1 LSSVRRFLK
10 KNLKTSC
17 NLHVSVLLGDLLR
30 YVTLQGKAIWILG
43 FFSFLSG
50 LTAIHAIVLAAD
62 PGIGIEGTYQP
73 WLIGSLTGGIP
84 VYVYLLISVIATF
97 IFLGATAVRTVTEL
111 SSKDLL
117 NEINAKANTLESGQK
132 LQQKVLESLQ
142 ARVFLVDESLDS
154 MKKDVAKAFSKQG
167 EELKQVHANL
177 VNRFDTKLADAK
189 DGITKQLSEQEEEL
203 KQVHT
208 DLVNSF
214 DNKLAAVQEGM
225 AKQLARIENTMARN
239 EQRNRKSAKAILK
252 QMREIG
258 DIRLKVEKLEDE
270 LAKMPR
276 PQLTSQSTPEEVRGI
291 GETTGNELREMGIT
305 NVEELVLTEPAV
317 IAEKTGMSEKMVEKL
332 QGRAQIAMVP
342 GVKEKDMVLLEEAG
356 VTNRQELANQDPL
369 ELGRKINA
377 VFKVYV
383 EEGKISEAEKPTIEE
398 IYSWVKF
405 AKA

>member
-1 LSSVRRFLK
+1 M
-10 KNLKTSC
+10 
-17 NLHVSVLLGDLLR
+17 
-30 YVTLQGKAIWILG
+30 QGKAIWILG